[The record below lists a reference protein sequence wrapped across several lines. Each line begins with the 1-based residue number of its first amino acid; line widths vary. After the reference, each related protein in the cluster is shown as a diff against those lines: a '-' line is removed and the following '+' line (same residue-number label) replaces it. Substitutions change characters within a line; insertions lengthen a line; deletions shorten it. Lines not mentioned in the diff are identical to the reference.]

1 MRLQSL
7 LPAVLTALV
16 LPLAFLLAVACST
29 KTVPNPDK
37 QYEALVNAVYDRLSV
52 EDRAAQLFGIYPG
65 ELMVDGAF
73 SLEKCKELIPYGAGH
88 ICQLSSSQSL
98 NADELRQLIAD
109 IQDYMVNHTPAGIPA
124 VIHDECITGVTA
136 KGATAYPQQ
145 MAVACTWDPAL
156 LSVKMRQTARSMR
169 DLGEQFALSP
179 MVDIIRSA
187 HWSRVEESY
196 GEDGYLTATMGTAF
210 VKGLQAEGFRKGVT
224 ATTKHFLG
232 YGGGSSLTE
241 KEIYE
246 EVLFPHEAIIREAG
260 SRSIMTCYDK
270 FRTQYA
276 VCSDTLLNVILRDY
290 LGYDGIVVSDY
301 GAVQQGSRDRSPE
314 FLKQCAID
322 AINTGNDLEFNS
334 NTSYRYLPE
343 LLAEGRVSE
352 AAFERAVKRAL
363 TVKARCGLLDPDP
376 VYFKEGPLEMDPAES
391 RQTAYDLAAESVV
404 LLKNDGVLPL
414 ESGKTIALV
423 GPNADSVWSMLGDY
437 TYPSMQLFFF
447 NKDVNPDDLRIP
459 TLLESFQ
466 EEYYGMVEY
475 SRGVDWSTLADLGLS
490 AGGDQRVRAL
500 KVRKIET
507 IDYTDWDTALKVAA
521 RNDVIVAAMGENV
534 YLCGEN
540 RRRAGIRLPGD
551 QEAFV
556 KALVATGK
564 PVVLVMFSGRPQ
576 MIADIADGCA
586 AILQAFYPGE
596 EGGHAV
602 RDIIMGKVN
611 PSGKLCMTM
620 PASDT
625 ADPYCYNTGADAGR
639 ELYPFGFGLS
649 YTTFAYSDI
658 HVQPEARTKNGLIQ
672 VSCQVTNTGS
682 MKGDEVVQLYVS
694 PKSGQPLKPIQLK
707 GFQRVSL
714 APGER
719 REVTFTVGADQLAWH
734 SDAGWTVS
742 PGEYAFR
749 VGSSCRDL
757 PLEGICTLRGKPA
770 VKALRD
776 VYFAQV
782 EVR

>member
-1 MRLQSL
+1 MKKLFFLSL
-7 LPAVLTALV
+7 TL
-16 LPLAFLLAVACST
+16 LLAASCST
-29 KTVPNPDK
+29 KTAPNPDK

-52 EDRAAQLFGIYPG
+52 EDRAAQLFGIYPS
-65 ELMVDGAF
+65 ELMVDGVF
-73 SLEKCKELIPYGAGH
+73 SLEKCKEVIPYGAGH

-169 DLGEQFALSP
+169 DLGEEFALSP

-196 GEDGYLTATMGTAF
+196 GEDGYLTAAMGTAF
-210 VKGLQAEGFRKGVT
+210 VKGLQAEGFREGVT

-232 YGGGSSLTE
+232 YGGGSSLSE

-246 EVLFPHEAIIREAG
+246 EVLFPHEAIIRQAG

-314 FLKQCAID
+314 YLKQCAVD

-363 TVKARCGLLDPDP
+363 MVKARCGLLDPDP

-414 ESGKTIALV
+414 ASGKTIALV

-649 YTTFAYSDI
+649 YTTFAFSDI
-658 HVQPEARTKNGLIQ
+658 HVQPEARTKNGFIQ

-694 PKSGQPLKPIQLK
+694 PRSGQPLKPIQLK

>member
-1 MRLQSL
+1 
-7 LPAVLTALV
+7 
-16 LPLAFLLAVACST
+16 
-29 KTVPNPDK
+29 
-37 QYEALVNAVYDRLSV
+37 
-52 EDRAAQLFGIYPG
+52 
-65 ELMVDGAF
+65 
-73 SLEKCKELIPYGAGH
+73 
-88 ICQLSSSQSL
+88 
-98 NADELRQLIAD
+98 
-109 IQDYMVNHTPAGIPA
+109 
-124 VIHDECITGVTA
+124 
-136 KGATAYPQQ
+136 
-145 MAVACTWDPAL
+145 
-156 LSVKMRQTARSMR
+156 MRQTARSMR

-179 MVDIIRSA
+179 MVDIIRSP

-210 VKGLQAEGFRKGVT
+210 VKGLQTEGFREGVT

-232 YGGGSSLTE
+232 YGGGSSLSE

-246 EVLFPHEAIIREAG
+246 EVLFPHEAIIRQAG

-314 FLKQCAID
+314 FLKQCAVD

-556 KALVATGK
+556 KALVATGR

-757 PLEGICTLRGKPA
+757 PLEGVCTLKGKPV
-770 VKALRD
+770 VKDLRD

>member
-1 MRLQSL
+1 MRIESL
-7 LPAVLTALV
+7 LSAVLLTA
-16 LPLAFLLAVACST
+16 ACST
-29 KTVPNPDK
+29 RTSPNPDK
-37 QYEALVNAVYDRLSV
+37 QYEALVNSVYDRLSV

-65 ELMVDGAF
+65 ELMVDGVF

-109 IQDYMVNHTPAGIPA
+109 IQDYMVNHTSAGIPA

-169 DLGEQFALSP
+169 DLGEEFALSP
-179 MVDIIRSA
+179 MVDIIRSP

-210 VKGLQAEGFRKGVT
+210 VKGLQAEGFREGVT

-314 FLKQCAID
+314 FLKQCAVD

-363 TVKARCGLLDPDP
+363 MVKARCGLLDPDP
-376 VYFKEGPLEMDPAES
+376 VYFKEGPMDLDPAES

-414 ESGKTIALV
+414 ASGKNIAVV
-423 GPNADSVWSMLGDY
+423 GPNANSVWSMLGDY
-437 TYPSMQLFFF
+437 TFPSMQLFFF
-447 NKDVNPDDLRIP
+447 RKDVDPADLYIP
-459 TLLESFQ
+459 TFLACFQ
-466 EEYYGMVEY
+466 QKYDGQVEY
-475 SRGVDWSTLADLGLS
+475 SRGVDWSTLADMGLTQ
-490 AGGDQRVRAL
+490 GGDQRVRAL
-500 KVRKIET
+500 NVRKLESD
-507 IDYTDWDTALKVAA
+507 DYTNWDDAVKVAA
-521 RNDVIVAAMGENV
+521 RNDVIIAAMGENV

-556 KALVATGK
+556 KALIATGK
-564 PVVLVMFSGRPQ
+564 PVVLVMFSGRPE

-596 EGGHAV
+596 EGGNAV
-602 RDIIMGKVN
+602 TDILTGKVN

-620 PASDT
+620 PASET
-625 ADPYCYNTGADAGR
+625 TEQYCYNTGTDSDR

-649 YTTFAYSDI
+649 YTTFAYSDMN
-658 HVQPEARTKNGLIQ
+658 VQPEARTRNGLIQ
-672 VSCQVTNTGS
+672 VSCKVTNTGS
-682 MKGDEVVQLYVS
+682 VKGDEVVQLYAS

-714 APGER
+714 EPGESR
-719 REVTFTVGADQLAWH
+719 VITFSVGADQLAWH
-734 SDAGWTVS
+734 SGAGWTVS
-742 PGEYAFR
+742 PGEYAFL

-757 PLEGICTLRGKPA
+757 PLEGVCTLKGKPV
-770 VKALRD
+770 VKDLRD
-776 VYFAQV
+776 VYFAQA

>member
-1 MRLQSL
+1 
-7 LPAVLTALV
+7 
-16 LPLAFLLAVACST
+16 
-29 KTVPNPDK
+29 
-37 QYEALVNAVYDRLSV
+37 
-52 EDRAAQLFGIYPG
+52 
-65 ELMVDGAF
+65 
-73 SLEKCKELIPYGAGH
+73 
-88 ICQLSSSQSL
+88 
-98 NADELRQLIAD
+98 
-109 IQDYMVNHTPAGIPA
+109 
-124 VIHDECITGVTA
+124 
-136 KGATAYPQQ
+136 
-145 MAVACTWDPAL
+145 
-156 LSVKMRQTARSMR
+156 
-169 DLGEQFALSP
+169 
-179 MVDIIRSA
+179 
-187 HWSRVEESY
+187 
-196 GEDGYLTATMGTAF
+196 
-210 VKGLQAEGFRKGVT
+210 
-224 ATTKHFLG
+224 
-232 YGGGSSLTE
+232 
-241 KEIYE
+241 
-246 EVLFPHEAIIREAG
+246 
-260 SRSIMTCYDK
+260 
-270 FRTQYA
+270 
-276 VCSDTLLNVILRDY
+276 
-290 LGYDGIVVSDY
+290 
-301 GAVQQGSRDRSPE
+301 
-314 FLKQCAID
+314 
-322 AINTGNDLEFNS
+322 
-334 NTSYRYLPE
+334 
-343 LLAEGRVSE
+343 
-352 AAFERAVKRAL
+352 
-363 TVKARCGLLDPDP
+363 
-376 VYFKEGPLEMDPAES
+376 
-391 RQTAYDLAAESVV
+391 
-404 LLKNDGVLPL
+404 
-414 ESGKTIALV
+414 
-423 GPNADSVWSMLGDY
+423 
-437 TYPSMQLFFF
+437 MQLFFF

-714 APGER
+714 EPGESR
-719 REVTFTVGADQLAWH
+719 IVTFSVGADQLAWH
-734 SDAGWTVS
+734 SEAGWTIS
-742 PGEYAFR
+742 PGDYGFC
-749 VGSSCRDL
+749 VGSSSRDL
-757 PLEGICTLRGKPA
+757 PLEGTCTLKGKPV
-770 VKALRD
+770 VKDLRD
-776 VYFAQV
+776 TYCAQT

>member
-1 MRLQSL
+1 MKKHLLIFSL
-7 LPAVLTALV
+7 A
-16 LPLAFLLAVACST
+16 LLAAACSGP
-29 KTVPNPDK
+29 KPVESQADK
-37 QYEALVNAVYDRLSV
+37 AKEADKAFQAQVDAVYDRLSV

-65 ELMVDGAF
+65 ELMVDGKF
-73 SLEKCKELIPYGAGH
+73 SVEKCRELIPYGVGH

-98 NADELRQLIAD
+98 NADELRDLIAQ
-109 IQDYMVNHTPAGIPA
+109 IQDFMVNETPAGIPA

-210 VKGLQAEGFRKGVT
+210 VKGLQADGFRDGVT

-246 EVLFPHEAIIREAG
+246 EVLFPHEAIIRQAG

-276 VCSDTLLNVILRDY
+276 VCSDTLLNVILKDY

-301 GAVQQGSRDRSPE
+301 GSVQQGSRDRSPE
-314 FLKQCAID
+314 FLKQCAVD

-334 NTSYRYLPE
+334 NTSYKYLPE

-352 AAFERAVKRAL
+352 EAFERAVKRAL
-363 TVKARCGLLDPDP
+363 LVKARCGLLDPSP
-376 VYFKEGPLEMDPAES
+376 KYFKEGKLDMDPAES

-404 LLKNDGVLPL
+404 MLKNNGLLPL
-414 ESGKTIALV
+414 ASGKNIAVV
-423 GPNADSVWSMLGDY
+423 GPNANSVWSMLGDY
-437 TYPSMQLFFF
+437 TFPSMQLFFF
-447 NKDVNPDDLRIP
+447 RKDVNPNDLYVP
-459 TLLESFQ
+459 TFLECFQ
-466 EEYYGMVEY
+466 SKYDGKIEY
-475 SRGVDWSTLADLGLS
+475 SRGVDWSTLADMGLS
-490 AGGDQRVRAL
+490 MSGDQRVRAL
-500 KVRKIET
+500 NVRKIDSE
-507 IDYTDWDTALKVAA
+507 DYTNWDDAIKVAA
-521 RNDVIVAAMGENV
+521 RNDVIVAAMGENI

-556 KALVATGK
+556 KALIATGK
-564 PVVLVMFSGRPQ
+564 PVVLIMFSGRPE
-576 MIADIADGCA
+576 MITDIADGCA

-596 EGGHAV
+596 EGGNAV
-602 RDIIMGKVN
+602 SDILTGKVN

-620 PASDT
+620 PATESTDQ
-625 ADPYCYNTGADAGR
+625 YCYNNGVNPEMA
-639 ELYPFGFGLS
+639 LYPFGFGLS
-649 YTTFAYSDI
+649 YTTFQYSDI
-658 HVQPEARTKNGLIQ
+658 SVQPEAKTKNGLIE
-672 VSCQVTNTGS
+672 VSCKVTNTGS
-682 MKGDEVVQLYVS
+682 VKGDEVVQLYAS

-707 GFQRVSL
+707 GFQRISL
-714 APGER
+714 DPGKSAT
-719 REVTFTVGADQLAWH
+719 VTFCVSADQLAWF
-734 SDAGWTVS
+734 SDAGWTIS
-742 PGEYAFR
+742 PGDYAFK
-749 VGSSCRDL
+749 VGPSSSEL
-757 PLEGICTLRGKPA
+757 PLEGVCTLKGKPV

-776 VYFAQV
+776 VYFAETAV
-782 EVR
+782 L

>member
-1 MRLQSL
+1 MKKHLLIFSL
-7 LPAVLTALV
+7 A
-16 LPLAFLLAVACST
+16 LLAAACSGP
-29 KTVPNPDK
+29 KPVESQADK
-37 QYEALVNAVYDRLSV
+37 AKEADKALQAQVDAVYDRLSV
-52 EDRAAQLFGIYPG
+52 EDRAAQLFGIYPS
-65 ELMVDGAF
+65 ELMVDGVF
-73 SLEKCKELIPYGAGH
+73 SIEKCKEVIPYGAGH

-210 VKGLQAEGFRKGVT
+210 VKGLQADGFRDGVT

-246 EVLFPHEAIIREAG
+246 EVLFPHEAIIRQAG

-290 LGYDGIVVSDY
+290 LHYDGIVVSDY

-352 AAFERAVKRAL
+352 EAFERAVKRAL
-363 TVKARCGLLDPDP
+363 MVKARSGLLDPNP
-376 VYFKEGPLEMDPAES
+376 EYFKEGKLDMDPAES

-404 LLKNDGVLPL
+404 LLKNNDVLPL
-414 ESGKTIALV
+414 ASGKNIAVV
-423 GPNADSVWSMLGDY
+423 GPNANSVWSMLGDY
-437 TYPSMQLFFF
+437 TFPSMQLFFF
-447 NKDVNPDDLRIP
+447 RKDVNPDDLYVP
-459 TLLESFQ
+459 TFLECFQ
-466 EEYYGMVEY
+466 SKYDGKVEY
-475 SRGVDWSTLADLGLS
+475 SRGVDWSTLADMGLS
-490 AGGDQRVRAL
+490 MSGDQRVRAL
-500 KVRKIET
+500 NVRKIDSE
-507 IDYTDWDTALKVAA
+507 DYTNWDDAIKVAA
-521 RNDVIVAAMGENV
+521 RNDVIVAAMGENI

-556 KALVATGK
+556 KALIATGK
-564 PVVLVMFSGRPQ
+564 PVVLIMFSGRPE
-576 MIADIADGCA
+576 MITDIADGCA

-596 EGGHAV
+596 EGGNAV
-602 RDIIMGKVN
+602 SDILTGKVN

-620 PASDT
+620 PATESTDQ
-625 ADPYCYNTGADAGR
+625 YCYNNGVNPEMA
-639 ELYPFGFGLS
+639 LYPFGFGLS
-649 YTTFAYSDI
+649 YTTFQYSDI
-658 HVQPEARTKNGLIQ
+658 SVQPEAKTKNGLIE
-672 VSCQVTNTGS
+672 VSCKVTNTGS
-682 MKGDEVVQLYVS
+682 VKGDEVVQLYAS

-707 GFQRVSL
+707 GFQRISL
-714 APGER
+714 DPGKSAT
-719 REVTFTVGADQLAWH
+719 VTFCVSADQLAWF
-734 SDAGWTVS
+734 SDAGWTIS
-742 PGEYAFR
+742 PGDYAFK
-749 VGSSCRDL
+749 VGPSSSEL
-757 PLEGICTLRGKPA
+757 PLEGVCTLKGKPV

-776 VYFAQV
+776 VYFADAA
-782 EVR
+782 VR

>member
-1 MRLQSL
+1 M
-7 LPAVLTALV
+7 
-16 LPLAFLLAVACST
+16 
-29 KTVPNPDK
+29 
-37 QYEALVNAVYDRLSV
+37 
-52 EDRAAQLFGIYPG
+52 
-65 ELMVDGAF
+65 
-73 SLEKCKELIPYGAGH
+73 
-88 ICQLSSSQSL
+88 
-98 NADELRQLIAD
+98 
-109 IQDYMVNHTPAGIPA
+109 
-124 VIHDECITGVTA
+124 
-136 KGATAYPQQ
+136 
-145 MAVACTWDPAL
+145 
-156 LSVKMRQTARSMR
+156 
-169 DLGEQFALSP
+169 
-179 MVDIIRSA
+179 
-187 HWSRVEESY
+187 
-196 GEDGYLTATMGTAF
+196 
-210 VKGLQAEGFRKGVT
+210 
-224 ATTKHFLG
+224 
-232 YGGGSSLTE
+232 
-241 KEIYE
+241 
-246 EVLFPHEAIIREAG
+246 
-260 SRSIMTCYDK
+260 
-270 FRTQYA
+270 
-276 VCSDTLLNVILRDY
+276 
-290 LGYDGIVVSDY
+290 
-301 GAVQQGSRDRSPE
+301 QQGSRDRSPE
-314 FLKQCAID
+314 FLKQCAVD

-423 GPNADSVWSMLGDY
+423 GPNADSVWGMLGDY

-649 YTTFAYSDI
+649 YTTFAFSDI

-742 PGEYAFR
+742 PGEYSFR

-757 PLEGICTLRGKPA
+757 PLEGVCTLKGKPV
-770 VKALRD
+770 VKDLRD
-776 VYFAQV
+776 VYFAQA

>member
-1 MRLQSL
+1 MKKIVLLSL
-7 LPAVLTALV
+7 TI
-16 LPLAFLLAVACST
+16 LLAAACST
-29 KTVPNPDK
+29 KTAPHPDK
-37 QYEALVNAVYDRLSV
+37 PYEALVNAVYDRLSV

-65 ELMVDGAF
+65 ELMVDGVF

-98 NADELRQLIAD
+98 NADELRKLIAD

-145 MAVACTWDPAL
+145 MAVACTWDPEL

-210 VKGLQAEGFRKGVT
+210 VKGLQAEGFREGVT

-232 YGGGSSLTE
+232 YGGGSSLSE

-246 EVLFPHEAIIREAG
+246 EVLFPHEAIIRQAG

-301 GAVQQGSRDRSPE
+301 GAVQQG
-314 FLKQCAID
+314 
-322 AINTGNDLEFNS
+322 
-334 NTSYRYLPE
+334 TSYRYLPE

-414 ESGKTIALV
+414 ASGKTIALV

-534 YLCGEN
+534 YLCGETVRGEPPPRRHPPPRRPGGLCQGPRRHRQAGRARDVQRPPAN
-540 RRRAGIRLPGD
+540 DRRHRRRLRRHPAGVLPRRGRRTCRARHHHGQSEPFRQALHDHARQRYRGSVLLQHRRGRRPRAVSVRIRPFLHDFRIQRHPRPAGGQDEERPHPGKLSGDQYGKHEGRRSRPALCLAQVRPAAQAHPAQGLPARVAGAGRAPRSDLHRGRGPAGLAFRRRLDRLPGGVRLPRRL
-551 QEAFV
+551 F
-556 KALVATGK
+556 L
-564 PVVLVMFSGRPQ
+564 PRP
-576 MIADIADGCA
+576 
-586 AILQAFYPGE
+586 
-596 EGGHAV
+596 
-602 RDIIMGKVN
+602 
-611 PSGKLCMTM
+611 
-620 PASDT
+620 PA
-625 ADPYCYNTGADAGR
+625 R
-639 ELYPFGFGLS
+639 
-649 YTTFAYSDI
+649 
-658 HVQPEARTKNGLIQ
+658 
-672 VSCQVTNTGS
+672 
-682 MKGDEVVQLYVS
+682 
-694 PKSGQPLKPIQLK
+694 
-707 GFQRVSL
+707 
-714 APGER
+714 
-719 REVTFTVGADQLAWH
+719 
-734 SDAGWTVS
+734 
-742 PGEYAFR
+742 
-749 VGSSCRDL
+749 RDL
-757 PLEGICTLRGKPA
+757 HPPGKTGGEGPSRCLFRPGGGPMITGRRGG
-770 VKALRD
+770 
-776 VYFAQV
+776 
-782 EVR
+782 

>member
-1 MRLQSL
+1 MKKHLLIFSL
-7 LPAVLTALV
+7 ALI
-16 LPLAFLLAVACST
+16 AAACSGP
-29 KTVPNPDK
+29 KPAESQADK
-37 QYEALVNAVYDRLSV
+37 AKQADKALQAQVDAVYDRLSV
-52 EDRAAQLFGIYPG
+52 EDRAAQLFGIYPS
-65 ELMVDGAF
+65 ELMVDGVF
-73 SLEKCKELIPYGAGH
+73 SIEKCKEVIPYGAGH

-210 VKGLQAEGFRKGVT
+210 VKGLQADGFRDGVT

-246 EVLFPHEAIIREAG
+246 EVLFPHEAIIRQAG

-276 VCSDTLLNVILRDY
+276 VCSDTLLNVILKDY

-301 GAVQQGSRDRSPE
+301 GSVQQGSRDRSPE
-314 FLKQCAID
+314 FLKQCAVD

-334 NTSYRYLPE
+334 NTSYKYLPE

-352 AAFERAVKRAL
+352 EAFERAVKRAL
-363 TVKARCGLLDPDP
+363 LVKARCGLLDPNP
-376 VYFKEGPLEMDPAES
+376 KYFKEGKLDMDPAES

-404 LLKNDGVLPL
+404 LLKNNGVLPL
-414 ESGKTIALV
+414 ASGKNIAVV
-423 GPNADSVWSMLGDY
+423 GPNANSVWSMLGDY
-437 TYPSMQLFFF
+437 TFPSMQLFFF
-447 NKDVNPDDLRIP
+447 RKDVNPDDLYVP
-459 TLLESFQ
+459 TFLECFQ
-466 EEYYGMVEY
+466 SKYDGKVEY
-475 SRGVDWSTLADLGLS
+475 SRGVDWSTLADMGLS
-490 AGGDQRVRAL
+490 MSGDQRVRAL
-500 KVRKIET
+500 NVRKIDSE
-507 IDYTDWDTALKVAA
+507 DYTNWDDAIKVAA
-521 RNDVIVAAMGENV
+521 RNDVIVAAMGENI

-556 KALVATGK
+556 KALIATGK
-564 PVVLVMFSGRPQ
+564 PVVLIMFSGRPE
-576 MIADIADGCA
+576 MITDIADGCA

-596 EGGHAV
+596 EGGNAV
-602 RDIIMGKVN
+602 SDILTGKVN

-620 PASDT
+620 PATESTDQF
-625 ADPYCYNTGADAGR
+625 CYNNGVNPEMA
-639 ELYPFGFGLS
+639 LYPFGFGLS
-649 YTTFAYSDI
+649 YTTFQYSDI
-658 HVQPEARTKNGLIQ
+658 SVQPEAKTKNGLIE
-672 VSCQVTNTGS
+672 VSCKVTNTGS
-682 MKGDEVVQLYVS
+682 VKGDEVVQLYAS

-707 GFQRVSL
+707 GFQRISL
-714 APGER
+714 EPGKSAT
-719 REVTFTVGADQLAWH
+719 VTFSVSADQLAWF

-742 PGEYAFR
+742 PGDYAFK
-749 VGSSCRDL
+749 VGSSSSDL
-757 PLEGICTLRGKPA
+757 PLEGVCTLKGKPV

-776 VYFAQV
+776 VYFADV
-782 EVR
+782 AVR

>member
-1 MRLQSL
+1 MKKHLLIFSL
-7 LPAVLTALV
+7 ALI
-16 LPLAFLLAVACST
+16 AAACSGP
-29 KTVPNPDK
+29 KPAESQADK
-37 QYEALVNAVYDRLSV
+37 AKQADKALQAQVDAVYDRLSV
-52 EDRAAQLFGIYPG
+52 EDRAAQLFGIYPS
-65 ELMVDGAF
+65 ELMVDGVF
-73 SLEKCKELIPYGAGH
+73 SIEKCKEVIPYGAGH

-210 VKGLQAEGFRKGVT
+210 VKGLQADGFRDGVT

-246 EVLFPHEAIIREAG
+246 EVLFPHEAIIRQAG

-290 LGYDGIVVSDY
+290 LHYDGIVVSDY

-352 AAFERAVKRAL
+352 EAFERAVKRAL
-363 TVKARCGLLDPDP
+363 MVKARSGLLDPNP
-376 VYFKEGPLEMDPAES
+376 EYFKEGKLDMDPAES

-404 LLKNDGVLPL
+404 MLKNNGVLPL
-414 ESGKTIALV
+414 ASGKNIAVV
-423 GPNADSVWSMLGDY
+423 GPNANSVWSMLGDY
-437 TYPSMQLFFF
+437 TFPSMQLFFF
-447 NKDVNPDDLRIP
+447 RKDVNPDDLYVP
-459 TLLESFQ
+459 TFLECFQ
-466 EEYYGMVEY
+466 SKYDGKIEY
-475 SRGVDWSTLADLGLS
+475 SRGVDWSTLADMGLS
-490 AGGDQRVRAL
+490 MSGDQRVRAL
-500 KVRKIET
+500 NVRKIDSD
-507 IDYTDWDTALKVAA
+507 DYTNWDDAIKVAA
-521 RNDVIVAAMGENV
+521 RNDVIIAAMGENI

-556 KALVATGK
+556 KALIATGK
-564 PVVLVMFSGRPQ
+564 PVVLIMFSGRPE
-576 MIADIADGCA
+576 MITDIADGCA

-596 EGGHAV
+596 EGGNAV
-602 RDIIMGKVN
+602 SDILTGKVN

-620 PASDT
+620 PATESTDQF
-625 ADPYCYNTGADAGR
+625 CYNNGVNPEMA
-639 ELYPFGFGLS
+639 LYPFGFGLS
-649 YTTFAYSDI
+649 YTTFQYSDI
-658 HVQPEARTKNGLIQ
+658 SVQPEAKTKNGLIE
-672 VSCQVTNTGS
+672 VSCNVTNTGS
-682 MKGDEVVQLYVS
+682 VKGDEVVQLYAS

-707 GFQRVSL
+707 GFQRISL
-714 APGER
+714 EPGKSAT
-719 REVTFTVGADQLAWH
+719 VTFSVSADQLAWF

-742 PGEYAFR
+742 PGDYAFK
-749 VGSSCRDL
+749 VGSSSSDL
-757 PLEGICTLRGKPA
+757 PLEGVCTLKGKPV

-776 VYFAQV
+776 VYFADV
-782 EVR
+782 AVR

>member
-1 MRLQSL
+1 MRIESL
-7 LPAVLTALV
+7 LSAVL
-16 LPLAFLLAVACST
+16 LAAACST
-29 KTVPNPDK
+29 RTSPNPDK
-37 QYEALVNAVYDRLSV
+37 QYEALVNSVYDRLSV
-52 EDRAAQLFGIYPG
+52 EDRAAQLFGIYPS
-65 ELMVDGAF
+65 ELMVDGVF
-73 SLEKCKELIPYGAGH
+73 SLEKCKEVIPYGAGH

-145 MAVACTWDPAL
+145 MAVACTWDPEL

-210 VKGLQAEGFRKGVT
+210 VKGLQAGGFREGVT

-232 YGGGSSLTE
+232 YGGGSSLSE

-246 EVLFPHEAIIREAG
+246 EVLFPHEAIIRQAG

-314 FLKQCAID
+314 FLKQCAVD

-376 VYFKEGPLEMDPAES
+376 VYFKDGPLEMDPAES

-694 PKSGQPLKPIQLK
+694 PRSGQPLKPIQLK

-742 PGEYAFR
+742 PGEYTFR

-757 PLEGICTLRGKPA
+757 PLEGVCTLKGKSV
-770 VKALRD
+770 VKDLRD
-776 VYFAQV
+776 VYFAQA

>member
-1 MRLQSL
+1 MKKLFFLSLSL
-7 LPAVLTALV
+7 L
-16 LPLAFLLAVACST
+16 LAAACST
-29 KTVPNPDK
+29 KTAPHPDK

-65 ELMVDGAF
+65 ELMVDGVF
-73 SLEKCKELIPYGAGH
+73 SLEKCKEVIPYGAGH

-98 NADELRQLIAD
+98 NADELRKLIAD

-145 MAVACTWDPAL
+145 MAVACTWDPA
-156 LSVKMRQTARSMR
+156 MR

-210 VKGLQAEGFRKGVT
+210 VKGLQADGFREGVA

-232 YGGGSSLTE
+232 YGGGSSLSE

-314 FLKQCAID
+314 FLKQCAVD

-334 NTSYRYLPE
+334 NASYRYLPE

-404 LLKNDGVLPL
+404 LLKNDGARTPIPSGACWETTLTRPCSSSSSARTWTPRTCTSPPSWSVSRRSMTEGSSTPVASTGAPWPTWALP
-414 ESGKTIALV
+414 
-423 GPNADSVWSMLGDY
+423 
-437 TYPSMQLFFF
+437 
-447 NKDVNPDDLRIP
+447 R
-459 TLLESFQ
+459 
-466 EEYYGMVEY
+466 
-475 SRGVDWSTLADLGLS
+475 
-490 AGGDQRVRAL
+490 
-500 KVRKIET
+500 
-507 IDYTDWDTALKVAA
+507 
-521 RNDVIVAAMGENV
+521 
-534 YLCGEN
+534 
-540 RRRAGIRLPGD
+540 
-551 QEAFV
+551 
-556 KALVATGK
+556 VAT
-564 PVVLVMFSGRPQ
+564 S
-576 MIADIADGCA
+576 AS
-586 AILQAFYPGE
+586 
-596 EGGHAV
+596 V
-602 RDIIMGKVN
+602 R
-611 PSGKLCMTM
+611 
-620 PASDT
+620 
-625 ADPYCYNTGADAGR
+625 
-639 ELYPFGFGLS
+639 
-649 YTTFAYSDI
+649 
-658 HVQPEARTKNGLIQ
+658 
-672 VSCQVTNTGS
+672 S
-682 MKGDEVVQLYVS
+682 M
-694 PKSGQPLKPIQLK
+694 
-707 GFQRVSL
+707 
-714 APGER
+714 
-719 REVTFTVGADQLAWH
+719 
-734 SDAGWTVS
+734 
-742 PGEYAFR
+742 
-749 VGSSCRDL
+749 
-757 PLEGICTLRGKPA
+757 
-770 VKALRD
+770 
-776 VYFAQV
+776 
-782 EVR
+782 

>member
-1 MRLQSL
+1 MKKIF
-7 LPAVLTALV
+7 V
-16 LPLAFLLAVACST
+16 LPLALLLAAACST
-29 KTVPNPDK
+29 RTSPNPDK
-37 QYEALVNAVYDRLSV
+37 QYEALVNSVYERLSV

-65 ELMVDGAF
+65 ELMVDGVF

-109 IQDYMVNHTPAGIPA
+109 IQDYMLNHTPAGIPA

-210 VKGLQAEGFRKGVT
+210 VKGLQAEGFREGVT

-232 YGGGSSLTE
+232 YGGGSSLSE

-376 VYFKEGPLEMDPAES
+376 VYFKEGPMDLDPAES

-414 ESGKTIALV
+414 ASGKNIAVV
-423 GPNADSVWSMLGDY
+423 GPNANSVWSMLGDY
-437 TYPSMQLFFF
+437 TFPSMQLFFF
-447 NKDVNPDDLRIP
+447 RKDVDPADLYIP
-459 TLLESFQ
+459 TFLECFQ
-466 EEYYGMVEY
+466 KKYDGRVEY
-475 SRGVDWSTLADLGLS
+475 SRGVDWSTLADMGLTQ
-490 AGGDQRVRAL
+490 GGDQRVRAL
-500 KVRKIET
+500 YVRKLESD
-507 IDYTDWDTALKVAA
+507 DYTDWDDAVKVAA

-556 KALVATGK
+556 KALIATGK
-564 PVVLVMFSGRPQ
+564 PVVLVMFSGRPE

-596 EGGHAV
+596 EGGNAV
-602 RDIIMGKVN
+602 SDILIGAVN

-620 PASDT
+620 PASET
-625 ADPYCYNTGADAGR
+625 TEPYCYNTGADAGR
-639 ELYPFGFGLS
+639 ELYPFGYGLS

-658 HVQPEARTKNGLIQ
+658 RVQPEAKTKNGLIQ

-682 MKGDEVVQLYVS
+682 VKGDEVVQLYAS
-694 PKSGQPLKPIQLK
+694 PKAGQPLKPLQLK

-719 REVTFTVGADQLAWH
+719 RTVTFTVGADQLAWH
-734 SDAGWTVS
+734 SDTGWTVS

-749 VGSSCRDL
+749 IGSSCRDL

>member
-1 MRLQSL
+1 MRIESL
-7 LPAVLTALV
+7 LSAVL
-16 LPLAFLLAVACST
+16 LAAACST
-29 KTVPNPDK
+29 RTSPNPDK
-37 QYEALVNAVYDRLSV
+37 QYEALVNSVYDRLSV
-52 EDRAAQLFGIYPG
+52 EDRAAQLFGIYPS
-65 ELMVDGAF
+65 ELMVDGVF
-73 SLEKCKELIPYGAGH
+73 SLEKCKEVIPYGAGH

-145 MAVACTWDPAL
+145 MAVACTWDPEL

-210 VKGLQAEGFRKGVT
+210 VKGLQAEGFRAGVT

-232 YGGGSSLTE
+232 YGGGSSLSE

-246 EVLFPHEAIIREAG
+246 EVLFPHEAIIRQAG

-314 FLKQCAID
+314 YLKQCAVD

-363 TVKARCGLLDPDP
+363 MVKARCGLLDPDP

-414 ESGKTIALV
+414 ASGKTIALV

-672 VSCQVTNTGS
+672 VSCQVTNTGNV
-682 MKGDEVVQLYVS
+682 KGDEVVQLYAS

>member
-1 MRLQSL
+1 MKKLFFLSL
-7 LPAVLTALV
+7 SL
-16 LPLAFLLAVACST
+16 LLAVACST
-29 KTVPNPDK
+29 KTAPNPDK

-52 EDRAAQLFGIYPG
+52 EDRAAQLFGIYPS
-65 ELMVDGAF
+65 ELMVDGVF
-73 SLEKCKELIPYGAGH
+73 SLDKCKEVIPYGAGH

-98 NADELRQLIAD
+98 NADELRKLIAD

-169 DLGEQFALSP
+169 DLGEPFALSP

-196 GEDGYLTATMGTAF
+196 GEDGYLTATMGAAF
-210 VKGLQAEGFRKGVT
+210 VKGLQADGFREGVT

-232 YGGGSSLTE
+232 YGGGSSLPE

-376 VYFKEGPLEMDPAES
+376 VYFKEGPMDLDPAES

-414 ESGKTIALV
+414 ASGKNVAVV
-423 GPNADSVWSMLGDY
+423 GPNANSVWSMLGDY
-437 TYPSMQLFFF
+437 TFPSMQLFFF
-447 NKDVNPDDLRIP
+447 RKDVDPGDLYIP
-459 TLLESFQ
+459 TFLDCFRKK
-466 EEYYGMVEY
+466 YDGKVEY
-475 SRGVDWSTLADLGLS
+475 SRGVDWSTLADMGLS
-490 AGGDQRVRAL
+490 EGGDQRVRAL
-500 KVRKIET
+500 NVRKLESD
-507 IDYTDWDTALKVAA
+507 DYTNWDDAVKVAA
-521 RNDVIVAAMGENV
+521 RSDVIVAAMGENV

-556 KALVATGK
+556 KALIATGK
-564 PVVLVMFSGRPQ
+564 PVVLVMFSGRPE

-596 EGGHAV
+596 EGGNAV
-602 RDIIMGKVN
+602 SDILTGQVN

-625 ADPYCYNTGADAGR
+625 EDQYCYNTGADTSR
-639 ELYPFGFGLS
+639 ELYPFGYGLS

-658 HVQPEARTKNGLIQ
+658 NVQPEARTKNGRIQ

-682 MKGDEVVQLYVS
+682 VKGDEVVQLYAS
-694 PKSGQPLKPIQLK
+694 PKAGQPLKPLQLK

-714 APGER
+714 APGESR
-719 REVTFTVGADQLAWH
+719 TVVFTVGADQLAWH

-757 PLEGICTLRGKPA
+757 PLEGICTLQGKPA

>member
-1 MRLQSL
+1 MKKHLLLFSL
-7 LPAVLTALV
+7 A
-16 LPLAFLLAVACST
+16 LLAAACSGP
-29 KTVPNPDK
+29 KPVESQADK
-37 QYEALVNAVYDRLSV
+37 AKEADKAFQAQVDAVYDRLSV

-65 ELMVDGAF
+65 ELMEDGKF
-73 SLEKCKELIPYGAGH
+73 SVEKCREIIPYGVGH

-98 NADELRQLIAD
+98 NADELRELIAQ
-109 IQDYMVNHTPAGIPA
+109 IQDYMVNETPAGIPA

-210 VKGLQAEGFRKGVT
+210 VKGLQADGFREGVT

-246 EVLFPHEAIIREAG
+246 EVLFPHEAIIRQAG

-276 VCSDTLLNVILRDY
+276 VCSDTLLNVILKDY

-301 GAVQQGSRDRSPE
+301 GSVQQGSRDRSPE
-314 FLKQCAID
+314 FLKQCAVD

-334 NTSYRYLPE
+334 NTSYKYLPE

-352 AAFERAVKRAL
+352 EAFERAVKRAL
-363 TVKARCGLLDPDP
+363 LVKARCGLLDPNP
-376 VYFKEGPLEMDPAES
+376 KYFKEGKLDMDPAES

-404 LLKNDGVLPL
+404 MLKNNGVLPL
-414 ESGKTIALV
+414 ASGKNIAVV
-423 GPNADSVWSMLGDY
+423 GPNANSVWSMLGDY
-437 TYPSMQLFFF
+437 TFPSMQLFFF
-447 NKDVNPDDLRIP
+447 RKDVNPNDLYIP
-459 TLLESFQ
+459 TFLECFQ
-466 EEYYGMVEY
+466 NKYDGKVEY
-475 SRGVDWSTLADLGLS
+475 SRGVDWSTLADMGLS
-490 AGGDQRVRAL
+490 MSGDQRVRAL
-500 KVRKIET
+500 NVRKIDSE
-507 IDYTDWDTALKVAA
+507 DYTNWDDAIKVAA
-521 RNDVIVAAMGENV
+521 RNDVIVAAMGENI

-556 KALVATGK
+556 KALIATGK
-564 PVVLVMFSGRPQ
+564 PVVLIMFSGRPE
-576 MIADIADGCA
+576 MITDIADGCA

-596 EGGHAV
+596 EGGNAV
-602 RDIIMGKVN
+602 SDILTGKVN

-620 PASDT
+620 PATESTDQ
-625 ADPYCYNTGADAGR
+625 YCYNNGVNPEMA
-639 ELYPFGFGLS
+639 LYPFGFGLS
-649 YTTFAYSDI
+649 YTTFQYSDI
-658 HVQPEARTKNGLIQ
+658 SVQPEAKTKNGLIE
-672 VSCQVTNTGS
+672 VSCKVTNTGS
-682 MKGDEVVQLYVS
+682 VKGDEVVQLYAS

-707 GFQRVSL
+707 GFQRISL
-714 APGER
+714 DPGKSAT
-719 REVTFTVGADQLAWH
+719 VTFCVSADQLAWF
-734 SDAGWTVS
+734 SDAGWTIS
-742 PGEYAFR
+742 PGDYAFK
-749 VGSSCRDL
+749 VGPSSSEL
-757 PLEGICTLRGKPA
+757 PLEGVCTLKGKPV

-776 VYFAQV
+776 VYFADAA
-782 EVR
+782 VR

>member
-1 MRLQSL
+1 MKKLFFLSL
-7 LPAVLTALV
+7 TL
-16 LPLAFLLAVACST
+16 LLAASCST
-29 KTVPNPDK
+29 KTAPNPDK

-52 EDRAAQLFGIYPG
+52 EDRAAQLFGIYPS
-65 ELMVDGAF
+65 ELMVDGVF
-73 SLEKCKELIPYGAGH
+73 SLEKCKEVIPYGAGH

-210 VKGLQAEGFRKGVT
+210 VKGLQAEGFREGVT

-232 YGGGSSLTE
+232 YGGGSSLSE

-246 EVLFPHEAIIREAG
+246 EVLFPHEAIIRQAG

-301 GAVQQGSRDRSPE
+301 GAVQQGRRDRSPE
-314 FLKQCAID
+314 YLKQCAVD

-414 ESGKTIALV
+414 ASGKTIALV

-507 IDYTDWDTALKVAA
+507 IDYTNWDTALKVAA

-556 KALVATGK
+556 KALVATGR

-742 PGEYAFR
+742 PGEYAFC

-757 PLEGICTLRGKPA
+757 PLEGVCTLKGKPV

-776 VYFAQV
+776 VYFAQA
-782 EVR
+782 EIR

>member
-1 MRLQSL
+1 MKKIFFLSF
-7 LPAVLTALV
+7 
-16 LPLAFLLAVACST
+16 AFLLAAACST
-29 KTVPNPDK
+29 KPVPNPDK

-65 ELMVDGAF
+65 ELMVDGVF

-98 NADELRQLIAD
+98 NADELRRLIAD

-156 LSVKMRQTARSMR
+156 LSVKMRQTARLMR

-210 VKGLQAEGFRKGVT
+210 VKGLQADGFREGVT

-314 FLKQCAID
+314 FLKQCAVD

-352 AAFERAVKRAL
+352 EAFERAVKRAL
-363 TVKARCGLLDPDP
+363 MVKARCGLLDPDP
-376 VYFKEGPLEMDPAES
+376 VYFKEGRLDMDSAES

-404 LLKNDGVLPL
+404 MLKNDGVLPL
-414 ESGKTIALV
+414 TSGKNIALV
-423 GPNADSVWSMLGDY
+423 GPNANSVWSMLGDY
-437 TYPSMQLFFF
+437 TFPSMQLFFF
-447 NKDVNPDDLRIP
+447 RKDVDPGDLYIP
-459 TLLESFQ
+459 TLLDCFQ
-466 EEYYGMVEY
+466 KKYDGKVEY
-475 SRGVDWSTLADLGLS
+475 SRGVDWSTLADMGLTT
-490 AGGDQRVRAL
+490 GGDQRVRAL
-500 KVRKIET
+500 NVRKIESE
-507 IDYTDWDTALKVAA
+507 DYTDWDDAVKVAA
-521 RNDVIVAAMGENV
+521 RNDVIIAAMGENI

-556 KALVATGK
+556 KALIATGK
-564 PVVLVMFSGRPQ
+564 PVVLVMFSGRPE
-576 MIADIADGCA
+576 MIADISDGCA

-596 EGGHAV
+596 EGGNAV
-602 RDIIMGKVN
+602 SDILTGKVN

-620 PASDT
+620 PASET
-625 ADPYCYNTGADAGR
+625 TEQYCYNTGADAGR

-658 HVQPEARTKNGLIQ
+658 SVQPAAKTKDGLVQI
-672 VSCQVTNTGS
+672 SCRVTNTGGV
-682 MKGDEVVQLYVS
+682 KGDEVVQLYAS

-714 APGER
+714 EPGESK
-719 REVTFTVGADQLAWH
+719 EVIFTVGADQLAWH

-742 PGEYAFR
+742 PGEYTFF

-757 PLEGICTLRGKPA
+757 PLEGTCTLKGKPV

-776 VYFAQV
+776 VYFARTS
-782 EVR
+782 VR

>member
-1 MRLQSL
+1 MKKHLLIFSL
-7 LPAVLTALV
+7 A
-16 LPLAFLLAVACST
+16 LLAAACSGP
-29 KTVPNPDK
+29 KPVESQADK
-37 QYEALVNAVYDRLSV
+37 AKEADKALQAQVDAVYDRLSV
-52 EDRAAQLFGIYPG
+52 EDRAAQLFGIYPS
-65 ELMVDGAF
+65 ELMVDGVF
-73 SLEKCKELIPYGAGH
+73 SIEKCKEVIPYGAGH

-210 VKGLQAEGFRKGVT
+210 VKGLQADGFRDGVT

-246 EVLFPHEAIIREAG
+246 EVLFPHEAIIRQAG

-290 LGYDGIVVSDY
+290 LHYDGIVVSDY

-352 AAFERAVKRAL
+352 EAFERAVKRAL
-363 TVKARCGLLDPDP
+363 MVKARSGLLDPNP
-376 VYFKEGPLEMDPAES
+376 EYFKEGKLDMDPAES

-404 LLKNDGVLPL
+404 LLKNNGVLPL
-414 ESGKTIALV
+414 ASGKNIAVV
-423 GPNADSVWSMLGDY
+423 GPNANSVWSMLGDY
-437 TYPSMQLFFF
+437 TFPSMQLFFF
-447 NKDVNPDDLRIP
+447 RKDVNPDDLYVP
-459 TLLESFQ
+459 TFLECFQ
-466 EEYYGMVEY
+466 SKYDGKVEY
-475 SRGVDWSTLADLGLS
+475 SRGVDWSTLADMGLS
-490 AGGDQRVRAL
+490 MSGDQRVRAL
-500 KVRKIET
+500 NVRKIDSE
-507 IDYTDWDTALKVAA
+507 DYTNWDDAIKVAA
-521 RNDVIVAAMGENV
+521 RNDVIVAAMGENI

-556 KALVATGK
+556 KALIATGK
-564 PVVLVMFSGRPQ
+564 PVVLIMFSGRPE
-576 MIADIADGCA
+576 MITDIADGCA

-596 EGGHAV
+596 EGGNAV
-602 RDIIMGKVN
+602 SDILTGKVN

-620 PASDT
+620 PATESTDQ
-625 ADPYCYNTGADAGR
+625 YCYNNGVNPEMA
-639 ELYPFGFGLS
+639 LYPFGFGLS
-649 YTTFAYSDI
+649 YTTFQYSDI
-658 HVQPEARTKNGLIQ
+658 SVQPEAKTKNGLIEI
-672 VSCQVTNTGS
+672 SCKVTNTGS
-682 MKGDEVVQLYVS
+682 VKGDEVVQLYAS

-707 GFQRVSL
+707 GFQRISL
-714 APGER
+714 DPGKSAT
-719 REVTFTVGADQLAWH
+719 VTFCVSADQLAWF
-734 SDAGWTVS
+734 SDAGWTIS
-742 PGEYAFR
+742 PGDYAFK
-749 VGSSCRDL
+749 VGPSSSDL
-757 PLEGICTLRGKPA
+757 PLEGVCTLKGKPV

-776 VYFAQV
+776 VYFADAA
-782 EVR
+782 VR

>member
-1 MRLQSL
+1 MRIESL
-7 LPAVLTALV
+7 LSAVL
-16 LPLAFLLAVACST
+16 LAAACST
-29 KTVPNPDK
+29 RTSPNPDK
-37 QYEALVNAVYDRLSV
+37 QYEALVNSVYDRLSV
-52 EDRAAQLFGIYPG
+52 EDRAAQLFGIYPS
-65 ELMVDGAF
+65 ELMVDGVF
-73 SLEKCKELIPYGAGH
+73 SLEKCKEVIPYGAGH

-210 VKGLQAEGFRKGVT
+210 VKGLQAEGFRAGVT

-232 YGGGSSLTE
+232 YGGGSSLSE

-246 EVLFPHEAIIREAG
+246 EVLFPHEAIIRQAG

-314 FLKQCAID
+314 YLKQCAVD

-414 ESGKTIALV
+414 ASGKTIALV

-757 PLEGICTLRGKPA
+757 PLKGICTLRGKPA

>member
-1 MRLQSL
+1 MKKIVLLSL
-7 LPAVLTALV
+7 TI
-16 LPLAFLLAVACST
+16 LLAAACST
-29 KTVPNPDK
+29 KTAPHPDK
-37 QYEALVNAVYDRLSV
+37 PYEALVNAVYDRLSV
-52 EDRAAQLFGIYPG
+52 EDRAAQLFGIYPS
-65 ELMVDGAF
+65 ELMVDGVF
-73 SLEKCKELIPYGAGH
+73 SIDKCKEVIPYGAGH

-169 DLGEQFALSP
+169 DLGEPFALSP

-196 GEDGYLTATMGTAF
+196 GEDGYLTASMGAAF
-210 VKGLQAEGFRKGVT
+210 VKGLQADGFREGVT

-232 YGGGSSLTE
+232 YGGGSSLPE

-414 ESGKTIALV
+414 ASGKSIAVV
-423 GPNADSVWSMLGDY
+423 GPNANSVWSMLGDY

-447 NKDVNPDDLRIP
+447 RKDVDPADLYIP
-459 TLLESFQ
+459 TFLECFQ
-466 EEYYGMVEY
+466 KKYDGRVEY
-475 SRGVDWSTLADLGLS
+475 SRGVDWSTLADMGLTQ
-490 AGGDQRVRAL
+490 GGDQRVRAL
-500 KVRKIET
+500 HVRKLESD
-507 IDYTDWDTALKVAA
+507 DYTDWDDAVKVAA

-556 KALVATGK
+556 KALIATGK
-564 PVVLVMFSGRPQ
+564 PVVLVMFSGRPE

-694 PKSGQPLKPIQLK
+694 PRSGQPLKPIQLK

-719 REVTFTVGADQLAWH
+719 REVTFTVDADQLAWH

-757 PLEGICTLRGKPA
+757 PLEGVCTLKGKPV
-770 VKALRD
+770 VKDLRD
-776 VYFAQV
+776 VYFAQA

>member
-1 MRLQSL
+1 MKKHLLIFSL
-7 LPAVLTALV
+7 A
-16 LPLAFLLAVACST
+16 LLAAACSGP
-29 KTVPNPDK
+29 KPVESQADK
-37 QYEALVNAVYDRLSV
+37 AKEADKALQAQVDAVYDRLSV
-52 EDRAAQLFGIYPG
+52 EDRAAQLFGIYPS
-65 ELMVDGAF
+65 ELMVDGVF
-73 SLEKCKELIPYGAGH
+73 SIEKCKEVIPYGAGH

-210 VKGLQAEGFRKGVT
+210 VKGLQADGFRDGVT

-246 EVLFPHEAIIREAG
+246 EVLFPHEAIIRQAG

-290 LGYDGIVVSDY
+290 LHYDGIVVSDY

-352 AAFERAVKRAL
+352 EAFERAVKRAL
-363 TVKARCGLLDPDP
+363 MVKARSGLLDPNP
-376 VYFKEGPLEMDPAES
+376 EYFKEGKLDMDPAES

-404 LLKNDGVLPL
+404 MLKNNGVLPL
-414 ESGKTIALV
+414 ASGKNIAVV
-423 GPNADSVWSMLGDY
+423 GPNANSVWSMLGDY
-437 TYPSMQLFFF
+437 TFPSMQLFFF
-447 NKDVNPDDLRIP
+447 RKDVNPDDLYVP
-459 TLLESFQ
+459 TFLECFQ
-466 EEYYGMVEY
+466 SKYDGKVEY
-475 SRGVDWSTLADLGLS
+475 SRGVDWSTLADMGLS
-490 AGGDQRVRAL
+490 MSGDQRVRAL
-500 KVRKIET
+500 NVRKIDSE
-507 IDYTDWDTALKVAA
+507 DYTNWDDAIKVAA
-521 RNDVIVAAMGENV
+521 RNDVIVAAMGENI

-556 KALVATGK
+556 KALIATGK
-564 PVVLVMFSGRPQ
+564 PVVLIMFSGRPE
-576 MIADIADGCA
+576 MITDIADGCA

-596 EGGHAV
+596 EGGNAV
-602 RDIIMGKVN
+602 SDILTGKVN

-620 PASDT
+620 PATESTDQ
-625 ADPYCYNTGADAGR
+625 YCYNNGVNPEMA
-639 ELYPFGFGLS
+639 LYPFGFGLS
-649 YTTFAYSDI
+649 YTTFQYSDI
-658 HVQPEARTKNGLIQ
+658 SVQPEAKTKNGLIE
-672 VSCQVTNTGS
+672 VSCKVTNTGS
-682 MKGDEVVQLYVS
+682 VKGDEVVQLYAS

-707 GFQRVSL
+707 GFQRISL
-714 APGER
+714 DPGKSAT
-719 REVTFTVGADQLAWH
+719 VTFCVSADQLAWF
-734 SDAGWTVS
+734 SDAGWTIS
-742 PGEYAFR
+742 PGDYAFK
-749 VGSSCRDL
+749 VGPSSSEL
-757 PLEGICTLRGKPA
+757 PLEGVCTLKGKPV

-776 VYFAQV
+776 VYFADAA
-782 EVR
+782 VR

>member
-1 MRLQSL
+1 MKKHLLIFSL
-7 LPAVLTALV
+7 ALI
-16 LPLAFLLAVACST
+16 AAACSGP
-29 KTVPNPDK
+29 KPAESQADK
-37 QYEALVNAVYDRLSV
+37 AKQADKALQAQVDAVYDRLSV
-52 EDRAAQLFGIYPG
+52 EDRAAQLFGIYPS
-65 ELMVDGAF
+65 ELMVDGVF
-73 SLEKCKELIPYGAGH
+73 SIEKCKEVIPYGAGH

-210 VKGLQAEGFRKGVT
+210 VKGLQADGFRDGVT

-246 EVLFPHEAIIREAG
+246 EVLFPHEAIIRQAG

-290 LGYDGIVVSDY
+290 LHYDGIVVSDY

-352 AAFERAVKRAL
+352 EAFERAVKRAL
-363 TVKARCGLLDPDP
+363 MVKARSGLLDPNP
-376 VYFKEGPLEMDPAES
+376 EYFKEGKLDMDPAES

-404 LLKNDGVLPL
+404 LLKNNGVLPL
-414 ESGKTIALV
+414 ASGKNIAVV
-423 GPNADSVWSMLGDY
+423 GPNANSVWSMLGDY
-437 TYPSMQLFFF
+437 TFPSMQLFFF
-447 NKDVNPDDLRIP
+447 RKDVNPDDLYVP
-459 TLLESFQ
+459 TFLECFQ
-466 EEYYGMVEY
+466 SKYDGKIEY
-475 SRGVDWSTLADLGLS
+475 SRGVDWSTLADMGLS
-490 AGGDQRVRAL
+490 MSGDQRVRAL
-500 KVRKIET
+500 NVRKIDSD
-507 IDYTDWDTALKVAA
+507 DYTNWDDAIKVAA
-521 RNDVIVAAMGENV
+521 RNDVIIAAMGENI

-556 KALVATGK
+556 KALIATGK
-564 PVVLVMFSGRPQ
+564 PVVLIMFSGRPE
-576 MIADIADGCA
+576 MITDIADGCA

-596 EGGHAV
+596 EGGNAV
-602 RDIIMGKVN
+602 SDILTGKVN

-620 PASDT
+620 PATESTDQF
-625 ADPYCYNTGADAGR
+625 CYNNGVNPEMA
-639 ELYPFGFGLS
+639 LYPFGFGLS
-649 YTTFAYSDI
+649 YTTFQYSDI
-658 HVQPEARTKNGLIQ
+658 SVQPEAKTKNGLIE
-672 VSCQVTNTGS
+672 VSCNVTNTGS
-682 MKGDEVVQLYVS
+682 VKGDEVVQLYAS

-707 GFQRVSL
+707 GFQRISL
-714 APGER
+714 EPGKSAT
-719 REVTFTVGADQLAWH
+719 VTFSVSADQLAWF

-742 PGEYAFR
+742 PGDYAFK
-749 VGSSCRDL
+749 VGSSSSDL
-757 PLEGICTLRGKPA
+757 PLEGVCTLKGKPV

-776 VYFAQV
+776 VYFADV
-782 EVR
+782 AVR

>member
-1 MRLQSL
+1 MKKIVLLSL
-7 LPAVLTALV
+7 TI
-16 LPLAFLLAVACST
+16 LLAAACST
-29 KTVPNPDK
+29 KTAPHPDK
-37 QYEALVNAVYDRLSV
+37 PYEALVNAVYDRLSV

-65 ELMVDGAF
+65 ELMVDGVF
-73 SLEKCKELIPYGAGH
+73 SLEKCKEVIPYGAGH

-98 NADELRQLIAD
+98 NADELRKLIAD

-124 VIHDECITGVTA
+124 VIHDEC
-136 KGATAYPQQ
+136 
-145 MAVACTWDPAL
+145 
-156 LSVKMRQTARSMR
+156 SVKMRQTARSMR

-210 VKGLQAEGFRKGVT
+210 VKGLQAEGFREGVT
-224 ATTKHFLG
+224 ATTN
-232 YGGGSSLTE
+232 
-241 KEIYE
+241 
-246 EVLFPHEAIIREAG
+246 EAIIREAG

-314 FLKQCAID
+314 FLKQCAVD

-334 NTSYRYLPE
+334 NASYRYLPE

-414 ESGKTIALV
+414 ASGKSIAVV
-423 GPNADSVWSMLGDY
+423 GPNANSVWSMLGDY

-447 NKDVNPDDLRIP
+447 RKDVDPADLYIP
-459 TLLESFQ
+459 TFLECFQ
-466 EEYYGMVEY
+466 KKYDGRVEY
-475 SRGVDWSTLADLGLS
+475 SRGVDWSTLADMGLTQ
-490 AGGDQRVRAL
+490 GGDQRVRAL
-500 KVRKIET
+500 HVRKLESD
-507 IDYTDWDTALKVAA
+507 DYTDWDDAVKVAA

-564 PVVLVMFSGRPQ
+564 PVVLVMFSGRPE

-596 EGGHAV
+596 EGGNAV
-602 RDIIMGKVN
+602 GDILTGKVN

-620 PASDT
+620 PASET
-625 ADPYCYNTGADAGR
+625 TEQYCYNTGADASR

-649 YTTFAYSDI
+649 YTTFAYSDMT
-658 HVQPEARTKNGLIQ
+658 VQPEARTRNGLIQ
-672 VSCQVTNTGS
+672 VRCKVTNTGS
-682 MKGDEVVQLYVS
+682 VKGDEVVQLYAS

-714 APGER
+714 EPGESR
-719 REVTFTVGADQLAWH
+719 VVTFSVGTDQLAWH

-742 PGEYAFR
+742 PGEYAFC

-757 PLEGICTLRGKPA
+757 PLEGVCTLKGKPV

-776 VYFAQV
+776 VYFAQA
-782 EVR
+782 EIR

>member
-1 MRLQSL
+1 MKKHLLIFSL
-7 LPAVLTALV
+7 ALI
-16 LPLAFLLAVACST
+16 AAACSGP
-29 KTVPNPDK
+29 KPAESQADK
-37 QYEALVNAVYDRLSV
+37 AKQADKALQAQVDAVYDRLSV
-52 EDRAAQLFGIYPG
+52 EDRAAQLFGIYPS
-65 ELMVDGAF
+65 ELMVDGVF
-73 SLEKCKELIPYGAGH
+73 SIEKCKEVIPYGAGH

-210 VKGLQAEGFRKGVT
+210 VKGLQADGFRDGVT

-246 EVLFPHEAIIREAG
+246 EVLFPHEAIIRQAG

-290 LGYDGIVVSDY
+290 LHYDGIVVSDY

-352 AAFERAVKRAL
+352 EAFERAVKRAL
-363 TVKARCGLLDPDP
+363 MVKARSGLLDPNP
-376 VYFKEGPLEMDPAES
+376 EYFKEGKLDMDPAES

-404 LLKNDGVLPL
+404 MLKNNGVLPL
-414 ESGKTIALV
+414 ASGKNIAVV
-423 GPNADSVWSMLGDY
+423 GPNANSVWSMLGDY
-437 TYPSMQLFFF
+437 TFPSMQLFFF
-447 NKDVNPDDLRIP
+447 RKDVNPDDLYVP
-459 TLLESFQ
+459 TFLECFQ
-466 EEYYGMVEY
+466 SKYDGKIEY
-475 SRGVDWSTLADLGLS
+475 SRGVDWSTLADMGLS
-490 AGGDQRVRAL
+490 MSGDQRVRAL
-500 KVRKIET
+500 NVRKIDSE
-507 IDYTDWDTALKVAA
+507 DYTNWDDAIKVAA
-521 RNDVIVAAMGENV
+521 RNDVIVAAMGENI

-556 KALVATGK
+556 KALIATGK
-564 PVVLVMFSGRPQ
+564 PVVLIMFSGRPE
-576 MIADIADGCA
+576 MITDIADGCA

-596 EGGHAV
+596 EGGNAV
-602 RDIIMGKVN
+602 SDILTGKVN

-620 PASDT
+620 PATESTDQ
-625 ADPYCYNTGADAGR
+625 YCYNNGVNPEMA
-639 ELYPFGFGLS
+639 LYPFGFGLS
-649 YTTFAYSDI
+649 YTTFQYSDI
-658 HVQPEARTKNGLIQ
+658 SVQPEAKTKNGLIE
-672 VSCQVTNTGS
+672 VSCKVTNTGS
-682 MKGDEVVQLYVS
+682 VKGDEVVQLYAS

-707 GFQRVSL
+707 GFQRISL
-714 APGER
+714 DPGKSAT
-719 REVTFTVGADQLAWH
+719 VTFCVSADQLAWF
-734 SDAGWTVS
+734 SDAGWTIS
-742 PGEYAFR
+742 PGDYAFK
-749 VGSSCRDL
+749 VGPSSSEL
-757 PLEGICTLRGKPA
+757 PLEGVCTLKGKPV

-776 VYFAQV
+776 VYFADAA
-782 EVR
+782 VR

>member
-1 MRLQSL
+1 M
-7 LPAVLTALV
+7 
-16 LPLAFLLAVACST
+16 
-29 KTVPNPDK
+29 
-37 QYEALVNAVYDRLSV
+37 
-52 EDRAAQLFGIYPG
+52 
-65 ELMVDGAF
+65 
-73 SLEKCKELIPYGAGH
+73 
-88 ICQLSSSQSL
+88 
-98 NADELRQLIAD
+98 
-109 IQDYMVNHTPAGIPA
+109 
-124 VIHDECITGVTA
+124 
-136 KGATAYPQQ
+136 
-145 MAVACTWDPAL
+145 
-156 LSVKMRQTARSMR
+156 
-169 DLGEQFALSP
+169 
-179 MVDIIRSA
+179 
-187 HWSRVEESY
+187 
-196 GEDGYLTATMGTAF
+196 
-210 VKGLQAEGFRKGVT
+210 T

-232 YGGGSSLTE
+232 YGGGSSLSE

-246 EVLFPHEAIIREAG
+246 EVLFPHEAIIRQAG

-314 FLKQCAID
+314 YLKQCAVD

-363 TVKARCGLLDPDP
+363 MVKARCGLLDPDP

-414 ESGKTIALV
+414 ASGKTIALV

-649 YTTFAYSDI
+649 YTTFAFSDI
-658 HVQPEARTKNGLIQ
+658 HVQPEARTKNGFIQ

-694 PKSGQPLKPIQLK
+694 PRSGQPLKPIQLK

>member
-1 MRLQSL
+1 
-7 LPAVLTALV
+7 
-16 LPLAFLLAVACST
+16 
-29 KTVPNPDK
+29 
-37 QYEALVNAVYDRLSV
+37 V

-65 ELMVDGAF
+65 ELMVDGVF

-109 IQDYMVNHTPAGIPA
+109 IQDYMLNHTPAGIPA

-210 VKGLQAEGFRKGVT
+210 VKGLQAEGFREGVT

-232 YGGGSSLTE
+232 YGGGSSLSE

-376 VYFKEGPLEMDPAES
+376 VYFKEGPMDLDPAES

-414 ESGKTIALV
+414 ASGKNVAVV
-423 GPNADSVWSMLGDY
+423 GPNANSVWSMLGDY
-437 TYPSMQLFFF
+437 TFPSMQLFFF
-447 NKDVNPDDLRIP
+447 RKDVDPGDLYIP
-459 TLLESFQ
+459 TFLDCFRKK
-466 EEYYGMVEY
+466 YDGKVEY
-475 SRGVDWSTLADLGLS
+475 SRGVDWSTLADMGLS
-490 AGGDQRVRAL
+490 EGGDQRVRAL
-500 KVRKIET
+500 NVRKLESD
-507 IDYTDWDTALKVAA
+507 DYTNWDDAVKVAA
-521 RNDVIVAAMGENV
+521 RSDVIVAAMGENV

-556 KALVATGK
+556 KALIATGK
-564 PVVLVMFSGRPQ
+564 PVVLVMFSGRPE

-596 EGGHAV
+596 EGGNAV
-602 RDIIMGKVN
+602 SDILIGAVN

-620 PASDT
+620 PASET
-625 ADPYCYNTGADAGR
+625 TEPYCYNTGADAGR
-639 ELYPFGFGLS
+639 ELYPFGYGLS

-658 HVQPEARTKNGLIQ
+658 RVQPEAKTKNGLIQ

-682 MKGDEVVQLYVS
+682 VKGDEVVQLYAS
-694 PKSGQPLKPIQLK
+694 PKAGQPLKPLQLK

-719 REVTFTVGADQLAWH
+719 RTVTFTVGADQLAWH
-734 SDAGWTVS
+734 SDTGWTVS

-749 VGSSCRDL
+749 IGSSCRDL

>member
-1 MRLQSL
+1 MRIESL
-7 LPAVLTALV
+7 LSAL
-16 LPLAFLLAVACST
+16 LLAAACST
-29 KTVPNPDK
+29 RTSPNPDK
-37 QYEALVNAVYDRLSV
+37 QYEALVNSVYDRLSV

-65 ELMVDGAF
+65 ELMVDGVF
-73 SLEKCKELIPYGAGH
+73 SLEKCQELIPYGAGH

-98 NADELRQLIAD
+98 NADELRKLIAD

-169 DLGEQFALSP
+169 DLGEEFALSP
-179 MVDIIRSA
+179 MVDIIRSP

-210 VKGLQAEGFRKGVT
+210 VKGLQAEGFREGVT

-290 LGYDGIVVSDY
+290 LGYNGIVVSDY

-314 FLKQCAID
+314 FLKQCAVD

-363 TVKARCGLLDPDP
+363 MVKARCGLLDPDP
-376 VYFKEGPLEMDPAES
+376 VYFKEGPMDLNPAES

-414 ESGKTIALV
+414 ASGKSIAVV
-423 GPNADSVWSMLGDY
+423 GPNANSVWSMLGDY
-437 TYPSMQLFFF
+437 TFPSMQLFFF
-447 NKDVNPDDLRIP
+447 RKDVDPADLYIP
-459 TLLESFQ
+459 TFLACFQ
-466 EEYYGMVEY
+466 QKYDGQVEY
-475 SRGVDWSTLADLGLS
+475 SRGVDWSTLADMGLTQ
-490 AGGDQRVRAL
+490 GGDQRVRSL
-500 KVRKIET
+500 NVRKLESD
-507 IDYTDWDTALKVAA
+507 DYTDWDDAVKVAA
-521 RNDVIVAAMGENV
+521 RNDVIIAAMGENV

-556 KALVATGK
+556 KALIATGK
-564 PVVLVMFSGRPQ
+564 PVVLVMFSGRPE

-596 EGGHAV
+596 EGGNAV
-602 RDIIMGKVN
+602 TDILTGKVN

-620 PASDT
+620 PASET
-625 ADPYCYNTGADAGR
+625 TEQYCYNTGADASR

-649 YTTFAYSDI
+649 YTTFAYSDMN
-658 HVQPEARTKNGLIQ
+658 VQPEARTRNGLIQ
-672 VSCQVTNTGS
+672 VSCKVTNTGS
-682 MKGDEVVQLYVS
+682 VKGDEVVQLYAS

-714 APGER
+714 APGESR
-719 REVTFTVGADQLAWH
+719 TVVFTVGADQLAWH
-734 SDAGWTVS
+734 SGAGWTVS

-749 VGSSCRDL
+749 IGSSCRDL
-757 PLEGICTLRGKPA
+757 PLEGVCTLKGKPV
-770 VKALRD
+770 VKDLRD
-776 VYFAQV
+776 VYFAQA